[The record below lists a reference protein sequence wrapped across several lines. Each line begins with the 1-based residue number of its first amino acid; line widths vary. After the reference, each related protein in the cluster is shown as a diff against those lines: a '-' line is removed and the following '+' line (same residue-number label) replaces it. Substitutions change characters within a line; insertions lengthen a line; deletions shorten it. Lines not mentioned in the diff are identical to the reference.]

1 VIPDWILLPPIFFP
15 FFGALIFAFVAPRL
29 PARARTGLPIL
40 FLIIELV
47 LILVNIAPGTHRF
60 AFAGWTPAAFNLALQ
75 LDGVTQLLVLTM
87 TVPLVALW
95 LIAPPRKP
103 FDLLPIAVFSSAIL
117 LAAANN
123 LLTVYLAASLLDLS
137 IFVWR
142 LVRDIER
149 ESAVRS
155 LIVGQLSGL
164 MFLAGILLLAAG
176 QTAPGATLIALGL
189 WARTSLYPFH
199 YLLPTRGADAFDLW
213 FARGIPLIAAA
224 NVWLHWS
231 AWRVETPFTLIGILA
246 IGVLIVAAFTLWREE
261 SPMRIANTGITQVI
275 AFVPLAIAFGGNAVV
290 ALALWLT
297 VSFAMASALFEIALR
312 WRAENLNRWSRLI
325 WFLGLFT
332 LAGLPLTP
340 AFLGRVG
347 AYVALWQSNNG
358 VVILLA
364 GAVMLA
370 ILMPVWNIGF
380 ALKGSEPRNPSRIEY
395 AGLSIV
401 LIYFAVLVFVP
412 MPLAQILGTA
422 VGQSAE
428 RALDLVIRTDNV
440 IGVVLSVIAL
450 FAPVFIAY
458 GMNPL
463 VLRLRPRT
471 DSAYTII
478 ARWIG
483 LDWLAHLANAIME
496 RTGRLARGL
505 VSITEENPTVWL
517 LFAALWVAI
526 FAMLIR

>member
-1 VIPDWILLPPIFFP
+1 MIPEWVLLPPIFFP
-15 FFGALIFAFVAPRL
+15 FSGALICAFVAPRL

-40 FLIIELV
+40 FLVIELA

-60 AFAGWTPAAFNLALQ
+60 AFASWSPAAFNLALQ

-87 TVPLVALW
+87 TIPLVALW
-95 LIAPPRKP
+95 LVAPPRQP
-103 FDLLPIAVFSSAIL
+103 FDLLPMAVFASAIL

-137 IFVWR
+137 ILGWR
-142 LVRDIER
+142 LVREIER

-164 MFLAGILLLAAG
+164 ILLAGTLGLAAG
-176 QTAPGATLIALGL
+176 QTSTGAALIALGL
-189 WARTSLYPFH
+189 WARLSLYPFH

-246 IGVLIVAAFTLWREE
+246 SGVFIIAAFSLWREE
-261 SPMRIANTGITQVI
+261 SPMRVANTGITLVL
-275 AFVPLAIAFGGNAVV
+275 ALVPLAIAFGGNAAG

-297 VSFAMASALFEIALR
+297 VSFAMACALFEIALR

-364 GAVMLA
+364 GTVMIA

-380 ALKGSEPRNPSRIEY
+380 ALKGSEPRNPSRVEY
-395 AGLSIV
+395 AGLSII
-401 LIYFAVLVFVP
+401 LIYFALLAFAP
-412 MPLAQILGTA
+412 MPLAQLLGAA

-428 RALDLVIRTDNV
+428 RALDLVVRTDDV
-440 IGVVLSVIAL
+440 IGVVLSVLAL

-458 GMNPL
+458 GLNPL

-471 DSAYTII
+471 DSAYTMI

-483 LDWLAHLANAIME
+483 LDWLAHWADAVADRM
-496 RTGRLARGL
+496 GRAARGL

-526 FAMLIR
+526 FIMIFR